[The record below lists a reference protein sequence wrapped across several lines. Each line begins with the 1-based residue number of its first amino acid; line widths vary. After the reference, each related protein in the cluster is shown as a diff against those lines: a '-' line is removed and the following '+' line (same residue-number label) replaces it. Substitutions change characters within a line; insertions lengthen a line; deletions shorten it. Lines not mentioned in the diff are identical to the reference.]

1 MHGRTSDFKLTNA
14 KIFEIPYKDNSSLVN
29 LIKKYVHISQQIIIM
44 YGNYMLNRKQK
55 FKL

>member
-1 MHGRTSDFKLTNA
+1 MHGRTSGFKLTNA